1 MSNTKGHE
9 LKDHRLH
16 GDTFKQFCDK
26 LFEYEYCYQ
35 CEGDTKDHDAGIV
48 LGNWVAICRGV
59 N

>member
-1 MSNTKGHE
+1 MVGHE

-16 GDTFKQFCDK
+16 GKTFKQFCEKVFFNELCTMCD
-26 LFEYEYCYQ
+26 EEP
-35 CEGDTKDHDAGIV
+35 ENHEIGIE